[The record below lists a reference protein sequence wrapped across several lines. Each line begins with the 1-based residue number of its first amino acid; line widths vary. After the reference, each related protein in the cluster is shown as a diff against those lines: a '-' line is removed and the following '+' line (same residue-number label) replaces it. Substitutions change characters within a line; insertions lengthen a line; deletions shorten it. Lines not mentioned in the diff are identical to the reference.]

1 MKKKIILICFLLVII
16 LGEVFLLLN
25 KDKNKEE
32 VIVQSNKRDESVF
45 QIEVIND
52 YINIRKEAN
61 SHSDILGKV
70 YKKEIYTVLD
80 TAEDTSAEGEN
91 AGYQWYKIKTSN
103 DIEGF
108 IVGKYDTDLYVKEL
122 KPKEETKTEE

>member
-1 MKKKIILICFLLVII
+1 MLVII

-91 AGYQWYKIKTSN
+91 AGYYWYKIKTSN